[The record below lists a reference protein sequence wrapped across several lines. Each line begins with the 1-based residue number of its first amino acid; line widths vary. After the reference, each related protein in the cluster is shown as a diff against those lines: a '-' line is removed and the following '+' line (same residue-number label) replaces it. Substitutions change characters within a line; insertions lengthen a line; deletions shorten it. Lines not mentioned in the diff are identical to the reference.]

1 VNSVIDMSA
10 ATVERKDRP
19 STALQA
25 MPDATPM
32 QMLAMAVQ
40 RGVKIED
47 LKPLMDL
54 QERWEANEA
63 RKAFEN
69 AIAAA
74 KSEIKPIL
82 KNREVDFTSQKG
94 RTNYKYE
101 DLAQIALEVDPI
113 LAKYG
118 LNYRHRSQQQG
129 KTLTITCVVAHR
141 DGYREENSLSADND
155 ESGNKN
161 SIQAVGSVA
170 TYLQRYTLKLALG
183 LSASKDNDGRGGG
196 LQRPTLSEN
205 QVANLEALLT
215 EVGAN
220 KVNFLKWLKVEALE
234 DVLMSNYEAC
244 VKAIEAKRHA

>member
-1 VNSVIDMSA
+1 VNSVIDMSSA
-10 ATVERKDRP
+10 SVERKDRP
-19 STALQA
+19 ATALQP

-40 RGVKIED
+40 RGVKIEE

-54 QERWEANEA
+54 QERWEANQA

-82 KNREVDFTSQKG
+82 KTREVDFTTQKG

-101 DLAQIALEVDPI
+101 DLAQIALEIDPI

-129 KTLTITCVVAHR
+129 KTVTVTCVVAHR
-141 DGYREENSLSADND
+141 DGHHEENSLSADND

-183 LSASKDNDGRGGG
+183 LSASKDNDGRTPGV
-196 LQRPTLSEN
+196 QKPTLSPD
-205 QVANLEALLT
+205 QIANLEALIT
-215 EVGAN
+215 EVGTN
-220 KVNFLKWLKVEALE
+220 KINFLKWARVEVLE
-234 DVLMSNYEAC
+234 DILMSNYSAC
-244 VKAIEAKRHA
+244 VQALESKRKG